1 MFFNKYLNCFT
12 WSSNQLLNL
21 SIYLSTRFLCVLTIE
36 SSATQWLTG
45 LTNLFSQ
52 FLAVFCSFWMLV
64 TFHKLCHVPH
74 ASRIT
79 TRGTTFTER
88 IFSASKEW
96 VKSWPHAFL
105 ITYDKTFT
113 KKLLAVRPE
122 KVKRREKKDKTRKA
136 ITKLFASNANAVM
149 FNTDWS
155 IIGFITRVKLFMHW
169 CYARSF

>member
-1 MFFNKYLNCFT
+1 M
-12 WSSNQLLNL
+12 
-21 SIYLSTRFLCVLTIE
+21 
-36 SSATQWLTG
+36 
-45 LTNLFSQ
+45 
-52 FLAVFCSFWMLV
+52 
-64 TFHKLCHVPH
+64 
-74 ASRIT
+74 
-79 TRGTTFTER
+79 
-88 IFSASKEW
+88 
-96 VKSWPHAFL
+96 

-169 CYARSF
+169 CYVRSF